1 MMWTIVAP
9 ELWNGEQDMTTSPD
23 EIIAYQGISL
33 SVSREGFDGYRI
45 KRILSTD
52 PNDFLSSEI
61 YPGAVLKR

>member
-9 ELWNGEQDMTTSPD
+9 EAWSGEQDVAMIP
-23 EIIAYQGISL
+23 EEVVCYQGVFL
-33 SVSREGFDGYRI
+33 SVSQEERGGYRV

-61 YPGAVLKR
+61 YPGAMLKR

>member
-9 ELWNGEQDMTTSPD
+9 EAWSGEQIP
-23 EIIAYQGISL
+23 EEVVCYQGVFL
-33 SVSREGFDGYRI
+33 SVSQEERGGYRV

-61 YPGAVLKR
+61 YPGAMLKR

>member
-9 ELWNGEQDMTTSPD
+9 ELWNGEQDEKATFEEVIS
-23 EIIAYQGISL
+23 YQGVSL
-33 SVSREGFDGYRI
+33 SVSREGLGRYRVR
-45 KRILSTD
+45 RILSTD

>member
-9 ELWNGEQDMTTSPD
+9 EIWNGDQSKTMIPE
-23 EIIAYQGISL
+23 EIISYQGVSI
-33 SVSREGFDGYRI
+33 SVSQEEYGRYRV

>member
-9 ELWNGEQDMTTSPD
+9 ELWSGEQEMVTIP
-23 EIIAYQGISL
+23 EEVVCHQGVFL
-33 SVSREGFDGYRI
+33 AVSQEGQGGYRV

-61 YPGAVLKR
+61 YPGALLKR